1 MSMIMLFAIDDTKA
15 QKIELKDQ
23 YEYKVN
29 INEIKTKKVCVKDNI
44 KIYIPSNEVA
54 QKEKD
59 GNIELEMYN
68 SKEHSYEIEN
78 CYTIGPK

>member
-15 QKIELKDQ
+15 QKIELKDP

-29 INEIKTKKVCVKDNI
+29 INEIKSEKVCVKDNI

-59 GNIELEMYN
+59 GN

-78 CYTIGPK
+78 CYTIGPR